1 MSRLSPSLAVD
12 AFDIA
17 AQQLSALD
25 ERVMSLLVHTD
36 MLAVDGYEVT
46 NETKNTLM
54 RVVRHLRLLR
64 FELMALGPVYRQ
76 VRKNARRNLPS

>member
-12 AFDIA
+12 AFDVA
-17 AQQLSALD
+17 SQQLSMLD

-46 NETKNTLM
+46 NETKNALM

-76 VRKNARRNLPS
+76 VRETARRNLPS